1 MAVNITYVDERFSA
15 VIDSISLTANS
26 LGDSSKSCLTMAKS
40 IVGKTHS

>member
-26 LGDSSKSCLTMAKS
+26 LGDSSKPCLTMATS